1 MSHKTQHKRPCI
13 DDKIV
18 AHHRIPVI
26 FFTVQKSADRSRTTV
41 TKLAMKL
48 LLNHP
53 HNIYTTIA
61 DTLKARW
68 KNVTYGCLQ

>member
-1 MSHKTQHKRPCI
+1 M
-13 DDKIV
+13 
-18 AHHRIPVI
+18 

-53 HNIYTTIA
+53 HSIYTTIA
-61 DTLKARW
+61 DILKARW
-68 KNVTYGCLQ
+68 KNVTYGCLKYNETK